1 LILIDSSYL
10 HEEIIAKQ
18 IGYMK
23 TLSANGAQDE
33 FQAALRE
40 FQQGEFSHA
49 INEAAKSVESTLKFI
64 MEGNV
69 NGDLTKLLKE
79 LEKKD
84 LMPSYYGTFFESF
97 LKIVQATGITRNQP
111 GNAHG
116 QGNNIINPPR
126 SLAEF
131 EINLAATINKFLL
144 ECYMEKE
151 KKIEKPS
158 PTPDDSI
165 NLDDLPF

>member
-1 LILIDSSYL
+1 MISIDSSYL

-49 INEAAKSVESTLKFI
+49 INEAAKSVESTLKFV
-64 MEGNV
+64 MGGNV
-69 NGDLTKLLKE
+69 KGDLTKLLRE

-84 LMPSYYGTFFESF
+84 LIPSYYGTFFESF

-116 QGNNIINPPR
+116 QGNDIIR
-126 SLAEF
+126 ES
-131 EINLAATINKFLL
+131 
-144 ECYMEKE
+144 
-151 KKIEKPS
+151 
-158 PTPDDSI
+158 
-165 NLDDLPF
+165 